1 MEDMVYNDQVAGS
14 CVHIVQDPAVRA
26 EKGLYN
32 TKMFNSVG
40 NTIFTVFL
48 VVILIY
54 LIIWTVKFSGA
65 QLDKKRA
72 RQSIEVRAKQNSIR
86 QRTIAC
92 SKNYW
97 YNNREV
103 EDCPEDV
110 PVERFYHYFETEQ
123 ECIKALIMEMYDC
136 ALVRTEEI
144 ERIAFG
150 EVKPVELNFS
160 SSYEVED
167 EYDDFDYDFDE
178 AVEELMNQDDEE
190 VAAAAEEA
198 DDSEIRAEIYDCWT
212 GYVMQL
218 YDMVCVNCN
227 EEMKNHIRNKIMVY
241 GHKDPEIL
249 IHSPE

>member
-1 MEDMVYNDQVAGS
+1 
-14 CVHIVQDPAVRA
+14 
-26 EKGLYN
+26 
-32 TKMFNSVG
+32 MFESVG
-40 NTIFTVFL
+40 STIFTVVLGVLL
-48 VVILIY
+48 VY
-54 LIIWTVKFSGA
+54 LIIWTVKFGSML
-65 QLDKKRA
+65 LDKKRA
-72 RQSIEVRAKQNSIR
+72 KQSVQVRAKQNSIR

-97 YNNREV
+97 YNSREV
-103 EDCPEDV
+103 EDCPDDV
-110 PVERFYHYFETEQ
+110 PVERYYHYFETEQ

-150 EVKPVELNFS
+150 EVKPVELNFNP
-160 SSYEVED
+160 YEVED

-178 AVEELMNQDDEE
+178 AVEELMQQDDEE
-190 VAAAAEEA
+190 IAAAAEEA

-227 EEMKNHIRNKIMVY
+227 EEMKNHIRSKIMNY
-241 GHKDPEIL
+241 GHKEPEIL

>member
-14 CVHIVQDPAVRA
+14 CVHIVQEPVVRE

-32 TKMFNSVG
+32 TEMFNSVG

-54 LIIWTVKFSGA
+54 LIIWTVKFLGT
-65 QLDKKRA
+65 RA

-110 PVERFYHYFETEQ
+110 PVERYYHYFETEQ

-160 SSYEVED
+160 SSYEVDD

>member
-14 CVHIVQDPAVRA
+14 CVHIVQEPVVRE

-32 TKMFNSVG
+32 TEMFNSVG

-54 LIIWTVKFSGA
+54 LIIWTVKFSGT

-110 PVERFYHYFETEQ
+110 PVERYYHYFETEQ
-123 ECIKALIMEMYDC
+123 ECLKALIMEMYDC

-160 SSYEVED
+160 SSYEVDD

-178 AVEELMNQDDEE
+178 AV
-190 VAAAAEEA
+190 EEA

>member
-1 MEDMVYNDQVAGS
+1 
-14 CVHIVQDPAVRA
+14 
-26 EKGLYN
+26 
-32 TKMFNSVG
+32 MFNSVG

-54 LIIWTVKFSGA
+54 LTIWTVKFAGA

-72 RQSIEVRAKQNSIR
+72 RQSIQVRAKQNSIR

-97 YNNREV
+97 YNSREV
-103 EDCPEDV
+103 EDCPEDI
-110 PVERFYHYFETEQ
+110 PVERYYHYFETEQ

-136 ALVRTEEI
+136 ALVRTEEL

-150 EVKPVELNFS
+150 ESKPVELNFNNP
-160 SSYEVED
+160 YEVEA

-227 EEMKNHIRNKIMVY
+227 EEMKNHIRSKIMSY
-241 GHKDPEIL
+241 GHRDPEIL

>member
-1 MEDMVYNDQVAGS
+1 M
-14 CVHIVQDPAVRA
+14 
-26 EKGLYN
+26 
-32 TKMFNSVG
+32 
-40 NTIFTVFL
+40 
-48 VVILIY
+48 
-54 LIIWTVKFSGA
+54 
-65 QLDKKRA
+65 
-72 RQSIEVRAKQNSIR
+72 RAKQNSIR

-97 YNNREV
+97 YNSREV

-110 PVERFYHYFETEQ
+110 PVERYYHYFETEQ

-136 ALVRTEEI
+136 ALVRTEEL
-144 ERIAFG
+144 EKIAFG
-150 EVKPVELNFS
+150 EAKPVELNFNNP
-160 SSYEVED
+160 YEVED

-178 AVEELMNQDDEE
+178 AVEELMNQDDDE

-227 EEMKNHIRNKIMVY
+227 EEMKNHIRSKIMSY
-241 GHKDPEIL
+241 GHRDPEIL
-249 IHSPE
+249 IHSTE

>member
-14 CVHIVQDPAVRA
+14 CVHIVQEPAVRA
-26 EKGLYN
+26 EKGLYD
-32 TKMFNSVG
+32 TEMFNSVG

-54 LIIWTVKFSGA
+54 LIIWTVKFAGV

-72 RQSIEVRAKQNSIR
+72 RQSIQVRAKQNSIR

-97 YNNREV
+97 YNSREV

-110 PVERFYHYFETEQ
+110 PVERYYHYFETEQ

-136 ALVRTEEI
+136 ALVRTEEL
-144 ERIAFG
+144 EKIAFG
-150 EVKPVELNFS
+150 EAKPVELNFNNP
-160 SSYEVED
+160 YEVED

-178 AVEELMNQDDEE
+178 AVEELMNQDDDE

-227 EEMKNHIRNKIMVY
+227 EEMKNHIRSKIMSY
-241 GHKDPEIL
+241 GHRDPEIL